1 MVPLK
6 QDQTSKLDAILE
18 KAVEFHGHLGPFL
31 VLGVRMSLIGLRE
44 LGVKG
49 DYQRLRVTATLRNR
63 TPFSCILDGIQVVTK
78 CTMGNK
84 RLRLKNDTSQIVTKF
99 QIGNDRR
106 EVNVM
111 VSPATFENLKIKLL
125 GKDTSPE
132 EIKKLAE
139 TVATMP
145 EEKLF
150 TIRSR

>member
-1 MVPLK
+1 MGTLK
-6 QDQTSKLDAILE
+6 QDQVRDLDAILE

-44 LGVKG
+44 LGVKENC
-49 DYQRLRVTATLRNR
+49 QRLQVTATLRNR

-84 RLRLKNDTSQIVTKF
+84 RLRLENDCSQIVTRF
-99 QIGNDRR
+99 EIRGDRR
-106 EVNVM
+106 EVNVIIR
-111 VSPATFENLKIKLL
+111 SATFEDMKSQLL
-125 GKDTSPE
+125 AADTSPE

-139 TVATMP
+139 VVASMP

-150 TIRSR
+150 VIRSR